1 MRRRRLRLKK
11 DLAPFDW
18 HWALLPHPFFRF
30 PFFKDPKSIL
40 GYLGTRHVAIFSYDI
55 ESFDSK
61 TTRSEEVVKSVM
73 ANIEA
78 KGKGIIL
85 MHDFNQATAKA
96 LPSILDELTAKGFK
110 VVQMV
115 PKSPA
120 STIAKH
126 DTSVAEEVRQKR

>member
-1 MRRRRLRLKK
+1 LKK

-40 GYLGTRHVAIFSYDI
+40 GYLGTRHVGIFSYDV

-110 VVQMV
+110 VVQTV